1 MEGYLRKQ
9 RLRNG
14 NQAQRMKG
22 RVMQIWNELKK
33 KGKLYWI
40 AAKPILKEWGENKEF
55 VHFCWCCLF
64 ILLVLG
70 ASSLWENVEE
80 VRWLVGLGVG
90 GLVLVFVLLLVAEL
104 APLLIG
110 LAALVYLFKNC

>member
-22 RVMQIWNELKK
+22 SVMQFWNELKK
-33 KGKLYWI
+33 KLQVVWI

-55 VHFCWCCLF
+55 VHFCGLF
-64 ILLVLG
+64 ILGLLVVG
-70 ASSLWENVEE
+70 AGSLWENVEE
-80 VRWLVGLGVG
+80 VRWFVGLGVG
-90 GLVLVFVLLLVAEL
+90 GVVLVFVLLLVAEL
-104 APLLIG
+104 APLLIA